1 MKLEPHDIESV
12 RLIFEDALR
21 RARKVGKLEKMK
33 MRSRIRGELLYT
45 LRLTN
50 PNPERIFSRWEE
62 KIPDVLSLSPWLRD
76 DLKSMFSA
84 ILGNKKKKV
93 TKAKNKDI

>member
-1 MKLEPHDIESV
+1 MQLVPHDIESL
-12 RLIFEDALR
+12 RMIFEDALR
-21 RARKVGKLEKMK
+21 RARKVARLEKMK
-33 MRSRIRGELLYT
+33 MRSRIRSELLYT

-50 PNPERIFSRWEE
+50 PKPERIFSRWEE

-93 TKAKNKDI
+93 TRPKKKGV